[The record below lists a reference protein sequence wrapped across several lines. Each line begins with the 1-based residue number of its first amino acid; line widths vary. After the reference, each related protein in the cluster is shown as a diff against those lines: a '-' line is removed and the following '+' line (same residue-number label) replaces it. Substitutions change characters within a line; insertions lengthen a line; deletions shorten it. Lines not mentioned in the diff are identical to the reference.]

1 MGKLMLYVSF
11 LITLSTAC
19 LAQISPNPTPAPIP
33 STPSTERAISTATAF
48 MNALIRDSSVDSLIN
63 LCALPFCHDDSV
75 ILTTRAGLRAAL
87 TELVA
92 AAAKGCARTH
102 PRVDSAYVMDIR
114 KEVLFDMVPINIY
127 FTVVNLKMSFQGKDA
142 TRILIL
148 AVQITD
154 EAKVVGIEQ

>member
-1 MGKLMLYVSF
+1 MGKFLLYAALLF
-11 LITLSTAC
+11 ALSTPC
-19 LAQISPNPTPAPIP
+19 RAQISTTPPSIP
-33 STPSTERAISTATAF
+33 STPSTERAIATATAF

-63 LCALPFCHDDSV
+63 LCALPFCHDDSIV
-75 ILTTRAGLRAAL
+75 LTTRAGLRTAL

-92 AAAKGCARTH
+92 ATAKGRARTH
-102 PRVDSAYVMDIR
+102 PHVDSAYVMDIR

-154 EAKVVGIEQ
+154 EARVVGIEQ